1 MLRLTLREALP
12 PHLPGAIHLAPSPQ
26 ISTAF
31 HLALTILVL
40 STRLLPLTSLEQSTP
55 PPLPPFKKV
64 TIGSFSLQKL
74 LERIIIM

>member
-55 PPLPPFKKV
+55 PLPPFKKV

>member
-55 PPLPPFKKV
+55 PPSPPLKK
-64 TIGSFSLQKL
+64 LQSGVFRSKSYL
-74 LERIIIM
+74 SES